1 MKGFRFKCGKSTTS
15 AGVRPMR
22 VRVFIQRHRETK
34 TVTLEE
40 NSKIEDLLRT
50 LRISASEVIPVKN
63 GVIVTEKE
71 PLGEGDEIKLLSV
84 VSGG

>member
-1 MKGFRFKCGKSTTS
+1 MGKPTTL
-15 AGVRPMR
+15 AGVRPMK
-22 VRVFIQRHRETK
+22 VKVFIQRLRETRILD
-34 TVTLEE
+34 LEE
-40 NSKIEDLLRT
+40 NSKIEDLLKT
-50 LRISASEVIPVKN
+50 LRISVSEVIPVKN

>member
-1 MKGFRFKCGKSTTS
+1 MKVK
-15 AGVRPMR
+15 
-22 VRVFIQRHRETK
+22 VFIQRLRETRILD
-34 TVTLEE
+34 LEE
-40 NSKIEDLLRT
+40 NGKIEDLLKT
-50 LRISASEVIPVKN
+50 LRISVSEVIPVKN

>member
-1 MKGFRFKCGKSTTS
+1 M
-15 AGVRPMR
+15 
-22 VRVFIQRHRETK
+22 FIQRLRETRILD
-34 TVTLEE
+34 LEE
-40 NSKIEDLLRT
+40 NGKIEDLLKT
-50 LRISASEVIPVKN
+50 LRISVSEVIPVKN